1 MAVAEVVAHANVRRI
16 FIVYR
21 RRRRR
26 PIVKKGST
34 QKKFLSFLPN
44 HDSDG
49 GKLESQQCQKNLF
62 CARNKLLS
70 SQILIFV

>member
-26 PIVKKGST
+26 PIVKKR
-34 QKKFLSFLPN
+34 F
-44 HDSDG
+44 DS
-49 GKLESQQCQKNLF
+49 KEIF
-62 CARNKLLS
+62 IIFT
-70 SQILIFV
+70 ILMVAN

>member
-26 PIVKKGST
+26 PIVKKRFDS
-34 QKKFLSFLPN
+34 KEILSFLPN

-49 GKLESQQCQKNLF
+49 GKLESQQCQKKLF
-62 CARNKLLS
+62 LC
-70 SQILIFV
+70 QE